1 MHRRRKLD
9 CRKFCLRPTSQFYIY
24 ALMRDDLDLIQGAWA
39 VAELEMEGQTIS
51 GGMLANARVE
61 ITGSRFS
68 SLGMGAVYEGTV
80 TLDDS
85 ANPHQ
90 LNMKFDAGP
99 EKGNT
104 NFGIYELDGDTWKI
118 CLATRGDVRP
128 SAFSAPAGSGF
139 VFETLTRSESTSM
152 NKDTAPAK
160 AAAAAAPAKISP
172 SRATEFEGEWQ
183 MVSAVM
189 DGAPMDPSAVEWVKR
204 ITQGRETT
212 VYAGPQVMMKMEFTS
227 DASKTPKTIDY
238 VNTAGSNKGKSQQGI
253 YEFEGSLL
261 KICVA
266 PPGKPRPAQ
275 FQSDHGDG
283 STFTVWKR
291 G

>member
-1 MHRRRKLD
+1 
-9 CRKFCLRPTSQFYIY
+9 
-24 ALMRDDLDLIQGAWA
+24 MRDDLDLIQGTWA
-39 VAELEMEGQTIS
+39 VAELQMEGQTIS

-61 ITGSRFS
+61 ITGNRFN
-68 SLGMGAVYEGTV
+68 SLGMGTVYEGTV

-85 ANPHQ
+85 PNPHQ
-90 LNMKFDAGP
+90 LDMKFDAGP

-104 NFGIYELDGDTWKI
+104 NLGIYELNGDTWKI
-118 CLATRGDVRP
+118 CLSTRGEVRP
-128 SAFSAPAGSGF
+128 MEFSAPAGSGF
-139 VFETLTRSESTSM
+139 VFELLTRSEAASAK
-152 NKDTAPAK
+152 KDKAPSPK
-160 AAAAAAPAKISP
+160 AVVAPPRTGVSP
-172 SRATEFEGEWQ
+172 VTDFEGEWQ

-204 ITQGRETT
+204 ITHGRETT

-227 DASKTPKTIDY
+227 DASKAPKTIDY
-238 VNTAGSNKGKSQQGI
+238 ANTAGSNKGKSQQGI
-253 YEFEGSLL
+253 YEFEGDLL

-275 FQSDHGDG
+275 FQSDRGDG
-283 STFTVWKR
+283 RTFTVWKR